1 MFTRRGRTAV
11 AVLAAGALALGA
23 AACGSGDG
31 GDDDAEVGEG
41 QRVGAMDDYGVGDQ
55 FRATEPIT
63 LSMLYRDH
71 PDYPYQEDWL
81 LVEHL
86 ADVANVNFD
95 MTFAPLDGFEQRR
108 SLLIS
113 GGNAPDIM
121 PVAYGGQEI
130 PFVASGTLLPVS
142 DYFDLMPNF
151 SAKVEEWDLDEWLD
165 TLRQKDGKIYLLPG
179 LMEFVRPDY
188 TVTLRTDIL
197 DELGLDMPTSWDELA
212 EALAAMK
219 AAYPD
224 ITPLTDRFEAKL
236 LLNNTAAATFGFPG
250 APMGYGG
257 NRATWDEAAEEYVYT
272 AARPEFRELLE
283 YFNGLVSDGLMDP
296 EAFTQDDDQA
306 VNKFV
311 SGQAFAITGNSQFMT
326 GYRESMDETLGAGN
340 YEIAK
345 MPIPTGPAGDVM
357 GGQPIDSG
365 MMISADAVT
374 NDNFVAMMQFIDW
387 MYYSDAGMEF
397 GTWGVEGTTFERDD
411 DGIRHFT
418 PDVDFLGL
426 NPDASTNLRV
436 DYGFF
441 NGVFLLT
448 QGGTEDLMNSMLPD
462 DERTWREEMVQT
474 KTVLPAPPPY
484 PMDEIDL
491 EQVALWQSAL
501 GDYADQNTLA
511 FILGQR
517 DLSEFDA
524 FVTELEG
531 MGMTQY
537 IDKVNE
543 AQREFA
549 EQNS

>member
-1 MFTRRGRTAV
+1 MAVVTAGV
-11 AVLAAGALALGA
+11 LALGA
-23 AACGSGDG
+23 VACSSGG
-31 GDDDAEVGEG
+31 GDADADVKDD

-55 FRATEPIT
+55 FRATEPIS

-81 LVEHL
+81 LVEEV
-86 ADVANVNFD
+86 ARRANVTFD

-113 GGNAPDIM
+113 GGDSPDVM

-130 PFVASGTLLPVS
+130 PFVASGALLPVS

-151 SAKVEEWDLDEWLD
+151 SAKVAAWDLEEWLE

-197 DELGLDMPTSWDELA
+197 AELGLDMPTSWDELA
-212 EALAAMK
+212 DALAAMK

-224 ITPLTDRFEAKL
+224 VTPMTDRYEAKL

-250 APMGYGG
+250 APSGYGG
-257 NRATWDEAAEEYVYT
+257 NRATWDEAAGEYVYT
-272 AARPEFRELLE
+272 AARPEFREMLE
-283 YFNGLVSDGLMDP
+283 YFNGLVKDGLLDP

-311 SGQAFAITGNSQFMT
+311 SGQAFAITGNSQFMQ
-326 GYRESMDETLGAGN
+326 GYRESMDETLGAGS
-340 YEIAK
+340 YSIAK

-365 MMISADAVT
+365 MMISADLAEQDT
-374 NDNFVAMMQFIDW
+374 FVATMQFIDW
-387 MYYSDAGMEF
+387 LYYSDAGMEF
-397 GTWGVEGTTFERDD
+397 ATWGVEGTTFERDA
-411 DGIRHFT
+411 DGVRSFT

-426 NPDASTNLRV
+426 NPDGDKNLRV
-436 DYGFF
+436 DFGFF
-441 NGVFLLT
+441 NGVFMLT

-462 DERTWREEMVQT
+462 DEREWREEMVQT
-474 KTVLPAPPPY
+474 KTTLPAPPPY

-501 GDYADQNTLA
+501 GDYADNNTLA
-511 FILGQR
+511 FILGHR
-517 DLSEFDA
+517 DLSEFDQ
-524 FVTELEG
+524 FVSELEG
-531 MGMTQY
+531 KGMTAY

-543 AQREFA
+543 AQRSFA